1 MILRSVLFIAV
12 FLGLAFA
19 AQVKITVAGTCPTQT
34 NLQSC
39 SLEQVAF
46 ALAPQVTIEKSCS
59 GTAIPLTAAKLVE
72 VLAVRGTAF
81 SIVDEAA
88 RAGLHN
94 GGVERPPKG
103 CSI

>member
-39 SLEQVAF
+39 SLEQVSF
-46 ALAPQVTIEKSCS
+46 ALAPQVTIEQSCS
-59 GTAIPLTAAKLVE
+59 GKAIPSASSALTGVHG
-72 VLAVRGTAF
+72 VQDTAYRLMN
-81 SIVDEAA
+81 EAA
-88 RAGLHN
+88 RTGLLN